1 MVTVRFIKNP
11 FRLAQN
17 EVKEVDGRTV
27 IDCLKAAGVDHD
39 GIRVIVSGK
48 RISDLD
54 YPVEAGDEIIV
65 TPDVKGPVI
74 AVISAIV
81 SAVWA
86 AAVAHPF
93 IAAFFI
99 LSTGYSIYSAVSQ
112 PRMPDFNLGANS
124 GGIDEG
130 SPTYGW
136 DGVQTVQ
143 EVGVPVPII
152 YGEHKVGG
160 NIINQFIWTNG
171 DKNYLNLLLA
181 LCEGEIEDI
190 TDVKINDNPVTNF
203 NNVEVFKRMG
213 TNDQAVAANFED
225 LHSLNLINANL
236 MKDTPYLY
244 TTVDHDVEAF
254 ELQLRFNNGLFLQ
267 NQDNGDIQTWAVT
280 YKVECRVHGTS
291 TWTDL
296 GSTTVSEK
304 SRTVLRRV
312 FRKEGLNANQY
323 DIRVTRT
330 SDNSDFYHT
339 GDSTLY
345 QVDEIKTDD
354 LKYPNTALLGLKLL
368 ATDQLSGST
377 PNVSVIV
384 KGRKVRI
391 PDIRKTGNPVNWEDY
406 YWDPSASQYK
416 LFSDNSVLT
425 WDGINYLTAY
435 CANPV
440 WCLRDLL
447 LSGRYGLGE
456 FISATNLDDASL
468 LEMSRYCEEKLSDGN
483 GGYEKRFHL
492 DIVLDSNTK
501 ALDALIQV
509 CATFNAMPVYSAGG
523 ITFKIDKPALPT
535 QLFGMGNIVKD
546 TFVQSW
552 KTIKETPNVIEIQF
566 NDRAKNYDPETIA
579 YIDEAALSSGDPM
592 RKQQLRVFTTRT
604 SYALRA
610 ARYALKVAKYINRTI
625 SFKAGIDA
633 VACQAGDVISISH
646 DVTQWGFSGRVQAG
660 STASLIKLDRTVTI
674 ESGKTYKLQVRFSD
688 DTLEEKT
695 VTNAPGT
702 YSQLNVNSAFSQTPQ
717 GYEVY
722 AFGETGKVKKD
733 FRITQIQRAEDNE
746 VTISALEYDAN
757 VYDDSSIDLPTN
769 NYSALVLGIP
779 NVTTLSLTERI
790 LKLADGT
797 IENVIDV
804 WFDRPDEADYY
815 INQYAKAKIYLSDNN
830 GTSWQYRGETYG
842 VHFAVQG
849 NISDLNTYKVAVVSV
864 STSRMENSVT
874 ASPSASMT
882 VQGKTAPPSN
892 VVGFSCAFAR
902 DHIAFSWEKVE
913 DVDLKGYEI
922 RALPF
927 AGAGWYLGTVI
938 DTNIVGTSYD
948 LFNLSAGQK
957 NYAIKAIDTSGNY
970 SQNEA
975 TDSLFI
981 SDIPDINV
989 IKTSDFDL
997 RQGTLNGYG
1006 ERCWV
1011 KGYDDAFWRIGLAL
1025 MTNKKWDDGCHWDAA
1040 GIEWDKAQTI
1050 NSAEYITDTVDLG
1063 SSFDVGVTLDIGLAN
1078 SSGGKLLIQA
1088 AFSDTNST
1096 PTNWTNFVSGNFT
1109 GRYFRFKFTFSSLD
1123 GDAGVE
1129 IYKIKAS
1136 FDVPDLVV
1144 EGKNV
1149 AISVSG
1155 STINLSG
1162 FTQVQTLIVS
1172 SVGSA
1177 YVPEINQSALPV
1189 SFNVKLRDPAD
1200 SMNLKTGSI
1209 NYYVKGY

>member
-11 FRLAQN
+11 FQLAQS
-17 EVKEVDGRTV
+17 EVKSVEGLTV
-27 IDCLKAAGVDHD
+27 LECLKAAGIDHD
-39 GIRVIVSGK
+39 GMRVIVSGK
-48 RISDLD
+48 RIVDINSS
-54 YPVEAGDEIIV
+54 VESGDEIII
-65 TPDVKGPVI
+65 TPDVKGPVVAI
-74 AVISAIV
+74 ISAIV
-81 SAVWA
+81 SVLWA
-86 AAVAHPF
+86 AVVAHPF
-93 IAAFFI
+93 IAAFFV
-99 LSTGYSIYSAVSQ
+99 LSVGYSIYSYASQ
-112 PRMPDFNLGANS
+112 PRMPDFNLGNG

-136 DGVQTVQ
+136 DGVQTIQ
-143 EVGVPVPII
+143 EVGVPVPVI

-160 NIINQFIWTNG
+160 NIVNQFIWTDG

-181 LCEGEIEDI
+181 LCEGEIESIDEI
-190 TDVKINDNPVTNF
+190 KINDNPVANF
-203 NNVEVFKRMG
+203 TSVELLKRYG
-213 TNDQAVAANFED
+213 TNDQDMIANFED
-225 LHSLNLINANL
+225 LHNLNLVNANL
-236 MKDTPYLY
+236 VNDTPYIY
-244 TTVDHDVEAF
+244 TTVDNDVETF
-254 ELQLRFNNGLFLQ
+254 ELQLRLNGGLYLQ
-267 NQDNGDIQTWAVT
+267 NSENGNIETWSVS
-280 YKVECRVHGTS
+280 YKVEYKEHAS
-291 TWTDL
+291 LSWIDL
-296 GSTTVSEK
+296 GITTISAA

-312 FRKEGLNANQY
+312 FRKEGLTPGQY
-323 DIRVTRT
+323 DIRITRT
-330 SDNSDFYHT
+330 SDNGDFYHT
-339 GDSTLY
+339 GDLSLY
-345 QVDEIKTDD
+345 QVDEIQTDD

-377 PNVSVIV
+377 PTVSMIV
-384 KGRKVRI
+384 KGRKVRV
-391 PDIRKTGNPVNWEDY
+391 PDIRQGGVAVDWEEY
-406 YWDPSASQYK
+406 YWDPATSQYN
-416 LFSDNSVLT
+416 LLSDNSVLT
-425 WDGINYLTAY
+425 WDGTSFVTVY

-447 LSGRYGLGE
+447 LSSRYGLGE
-456 FISATNLDDASL
+456 FISATNMDDASL
-468 LEMSRYCEEKLSDGN
+468 LEMSRYCEEKISNGA
-483 GGYEKRFHL
+483 GGYEKRFRL

-501 ALDALIQV
+501 ALDALIQI
-509 CATFNAMPVYSAGG
+509 CATFNAMPVYSGGG
-523 ITFKIDKPALPT
+523 ITFKIDKPTLPT

-546 TFVQSW
+546 TFVQTW
-552 KTIKETPNVIEIQF
+552 KTIKEIPNAIEVQY
-566 NDRAKNYDPETIA
+566 NDKDKNYEPETIA
-579 YIDEAALSSGDPM
+579 YIDEAALGAGDPM
-592 RKQQLRVFTTRT
+592 RKQSLRVFTTRT

-625 SFKAGIDA
+625 SFKVGIDA
-633 VACQAGDVISISH
+633 VACQAGDIISISH

-660 STASLIKLDRTVTI
+660 STSSSIKLDRSLVI
-674 ESGKTYKLQVRFSD
+674 ESGKTYKLQLRFSD

-695 VTNAPGT
+695 VSNTPGT
-702 YSQLNVNSAFSQTPQ
+702 YSQLSVSSAFSQTPQ

-722 AFGETGKVKKD
+722 AFGESGKVKKD

-746 VTISALEYDAN
+746 VTISGLEYDVN

-769 NYSALVLGIP
+769 NYSSLVLGIP
-779 NVTTLSLTERI
+779 NVTSLSLTERI

-815 INQYAKAKIYLSDNN
+815 INQYSKAKIYLSDNN
-830 GTSWQYRGETYG
+830 GDSWQYRGETYG

-849 NISDLNTYKVAVVSV
+849 SISDLNTYKVAVVSV
-864 STSRMENSVT
+864 STTGMENSVT
-874 ASPSASMT
+874 ASPSASIT
-882 VQGKTAPPSN
+882 VQGKTAPPSD
-892 VVGFSCAFAR
+892 VTGFSCAFAR
-902 DHIAFSWEKVE
+902 DHIAFSWEKIE

-948 LFNLSAGQK
+948 LFSLSSGQK

-970 SQNEA
+970 SQNEV

-989 IKTSDFDL
+989 IKISDFDL

-1025 MTNKKWDDGCHWDAA
+1025 TTSKKWDDGSLWDAS
-1040 GIEWDKAQTI
+1040 GVNWDKAQVD
-1050 NSAEYITDTVDLG
+1050 NSAEYVTDTVDLG
-1063 SSFDVGVTLDIGLAN
+1063 ASFDVGVTLDIGLAN
-1078 SSGGKLLIQA
+1078 SSGGTLLIQI
-1088 AFSDTNST
+1088 AFSDVTST

-1109 GRYFRFKFTFSSLD
+1109 GRYFRFKFTFASLT

-1144 EGKNV
+1144 EGKDV
-1149 AISVSG
+1149 VISALG
-1155 STINLSG
+1155 STITLSG
-1162 FTQVQTLIVS
+1162 FTHVQTLIVS

-1177 YVPEINQSALPV
+1177 YVPQINQTSLPA
-1189 SFNVKLRDPAD
+1189 SFNVTLKDPAD
-1200 SMNLKTGSI
+1200 SMTAKSGSI